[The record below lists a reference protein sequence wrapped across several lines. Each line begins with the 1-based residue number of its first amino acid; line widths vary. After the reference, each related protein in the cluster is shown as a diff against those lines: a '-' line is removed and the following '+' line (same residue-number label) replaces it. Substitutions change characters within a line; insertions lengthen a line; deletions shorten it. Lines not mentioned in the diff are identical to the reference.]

1 MTIPRWGVELRPK
14 SRRIVFPGGDC
25 WLRGVVITDYRCQY
39 AFGPFVLK
47 PGEYELVRNGQ
58 PVPLTPKTF
67 ELLVVLVENRGRLLE
82 KEELIRTVW
91 HDAFVEEGNL
101 CVTVSL
107 LRKAFGEEHG
117 YIQTVS
123 KHGYRFVAEVKVSPI
138 EGENVRQ
145 GDPPLIPSGQ
155 EVEVPDKKEAH
166 LGFPGAAPLSR
177 RKSRWRSLV
186 AVSVAAVFGGI
197 LLASGVWPRV
207 RAAIHATKSSEI
219 KSLAVLPFET
229 LGAKP
234 GDEYLGL
241 GMADALITKLGST
254 SKIVTRPTRAIQKY
268 RNISQDPR
276 TVGREESVD
285 AVLDGRIQREG
296 DRVRVT
302 AQLIRVTDGVQLWA
316 ATFDEEFTNLFA
328 VEDAV
333 SARVASS
340 IQLELTGEQKQ
351 RLARRPTTSSEA
363 YQSYLRGRYF
373 WNERTGKGF
382 KKSLDYFR
390 HAIDLDPTYAKA
402 YAGMADSYAMLG
414 LYTELPPKEAFLK
427 AKAAALKA
435 LEMDDSLAEAHATLG
450 FVHFYYDWDGA
461 AADKEFV
468 AALQDDPNYSMAHSW
483 RGFNLS
489 VMGRFSEAITEA
501 KLALAADP
509 LSAII
514 GTNAGWVYCLA
525 RQNEEGVEILQK
537 VIETDPNFPHAHF
550 RLGNIYEDQ
559 GKYNGAIG
567 EYEKAVQFSSGGN
580 AYYEASLGHAF
591 AMAGKLGEAEKILHH
606 LEEVSAT
613 RYVPPYA
620 IALIYIGIGN
630 KNDGLRWLEKAS
642 VDHSTSVA
650 YLRVDPT
657 LNRLRHE
664 PRFAALV
671 QQTNF

>member
-1 MTIPRWGVELRPK
+1 
-14 SRRIVFPGGDC
+14 
-25 WLRGVVITDYRCQY
+25 
-39 AFGPFVLK
+39 
-47 PGEYELVRNGQ
+47 
-58 PVPLTPKTF
+58 
-67 ELLVVLVENRGRLLE
+67 VENRGRLLE

-107 LRKAFGEEHG
+107 LRKAFGEDHG

-123 KHGYRFVAEVKVSPI
+123 KHGYRFVAEVKLLPSEATPV
-138 EGENVRQ
+138 Q
-145 GDPPLIPSGQ
+145 QAQADPPLTPAAPEI
-155 EVEVPDKKEAH
+155 PDKQKV
-166 LGFPGAAPLSR
+166 LLDFPGAAVLSR
-177 RKSRWRSLV
+177 RRLRLRSLA
-186 AVSVAAVFGGI
+186 AVSVVAVFGGI

-219 KSLAVLPFET
+219 RSLAVLPFET
-229 LGAKP
+229 LGAEP

-276 TVGREESVD
+276 TVGREQSVD
-285 AVLDGRIQREG
+285 AVLDGRIQRAG

-316 ATFDEEFTNLFA
+316 ATFDEKFTNLFA

-340 IQLELTGEQKQ
+340 IQLELTGKQKQ
-351 RLARRPTTSSEA
+351 RLARRPTTSSDA

-373 WNERTGKGF
+373 WNERTGKGLG
-382 KKSLDYFR
+382 KSLDYFR

-402 YAGMADSYAMLG
+402 YAGMADAYAMLG
-414 LYTELPPKEAFLK
+414 LYTELPPKEAFSK

-435 LEMDDSLAEAHATLG
+435 LEVDDSLAEAHATLG

-468 AALQDDPNYSMAHSW
+468 LALQDDPNYPMAHSW

-489 VMGRFSEAITEA
+489 VMSRFSDAIEEA

-525 RQNEEGVEILQK
+525 GQNEQGIEILQK

-567 EYEKAVQFSSGGN
+567 EYQKAVQLSSGGN

-591 AMAGKLGEAEKILHH
+591 AMSGKLGEAEKTLHH
-606 LEEVSAT
+606 LKEVSAT

-630 KNDGLRWLEKAS
+630 KKDGLGWLERAS
-642 VDHSTSVA
+642 ADHSTSVA
-650 YLRVDPT
+650 YLRVDPA

-664 PRFAALV
+664 PRFAALL